1 MNPIGNLYQIQAAP
15 FRTVKTKGDDN
26 VSNTL
31 TKAAAARKKAAD
43 AYSLSAALKNGGPV
57 VWLSCLVMGLAN
69 ILNGQLVKGLIFL
82 AIEIGVIAF
91 LAVPNGGFYWISM
104 LPSLG
109 WREMEEVWNDDEGIY
124 EYVMGDQS
132 QLILLYGVATICII
146 ALFIILWQSS
156 VRSGYKAQCLKKSGS
171 HVPTIVDDVKSLFDE
186 NIHKLLMFAP
196 TACLAVFSILP
207 LFYMMSMAF
216 TNYSKEGDHLVL
228 FDWVGLQNFA
238 AIFDSSSSIGKQFG
252 DVLAWTLIW
261 AFFATFLN
269 FFLGTFVAI
278 IINRKTI
285 KFKGFWRGCLS
296 LTIAVPQ
303 FVSLMIIRSMMQ
315 PDGIINTMLLN
326 AGLISTK
333 LPFLTNATWARVG
346 VIIINCWVG
355 IPYTIMQVTG
365 ILQNIPAEQYEAA
378 TIDGA
383 NPIQQFMNITLPYMI
398 FVMTPYIITQFTGN
412 INNFNV
418 IYLLTRGEPLGVGNS
433 AGDTDLLVTWLYKLS
448 VDQQKYNLGAVIGI
462 FTFVVLAIVSLV
474 TYRSSGS
481 YKDEEGFK

>member
-1 MNPIGNLYQIQAAP
+1 M
-15 FRTVKTKGDDN
+15 
-26 VSNTL
+26 SNEL
-31 TKAAAARKKAAD
+31 TKAAAKRQKKAG
-43 AYSLSAALKNGGPV
+43 SFPLAAAVKNGGPV
-57 VWLSCLVMGLAN
+57 VWLSCLIMGLGN
-69 ILNGQLVKGLIFL
+69 LVSGQIIMGLIFL
-82 AIEIGVIAF
+82 ALEVAFIAF
-91 LAVPNGGFYWISM
+91 LAIPSGGLYWLSM

-109 WREMEEVWNDDEGIY
+109 WREMEEVWNDDLGIY
-124 EYVMGDQS
+124 EYTMGDQS

-146 ALFIILWQSS
+146 ALFIVLWRSS
-156 VRSGYKAQCLKKSGS
+156 VRSGYKALCLKKSGKKA
-171 HVPTIVDDVKSLFDE
+171 PPFLDTLKSLLDE
-186 NIHKLLMFAP
+186 NVHKLLMFTP
-196 TACLAVFSILP
+196 TAFLAVFSIVP

-238 AIFDSSSSIGKQFG
+238 SLFDSTSTIGKQFG
-252 DVLAWTLIW
+252 SVLGWTLVW

-278 IINRKTI
+278 LINRKTI
-285 KFKGFWRGCLS
+285 KFKSFWRGCLGM
-296 LTIAVPQ
+296 TIAIPQ

-326 AGLISTK
+326 AGIISTR
-333 LPFLTNATWARVG
+333 LPFLTNTTWARVM
-346 VIIINCWVG
+346 VIVVNLWVG

-383 NPIQQFMNITLPYMI
+383 NAVQQFTNITLPYMI

-418 IYLLTRGEPLGVGNS
+418 IYLLTRGEPVSVGNS
-433 AGDTDLLVTWLYKLS
+433 AGSTDLLITWLYKLT

-474 TYRSSGS
+474 TYHSSGS

>member
-1 MNPIGNLYQIQAAP
+1 M
-15 FRTVKTKGDDN
+15 
-26 VSNTL
+26 SNTL
-31 TKAAAARKKAAD
+31 VKADAARKKQNKTGFL
-43 AYSLSAALKNGGPV
+43 YALANGGPV
-57 VWLSCLVMGLAN
+57 VWLSCLIMGLGNLIA
-69 ILNGQLVKGLIFL
+69 GQFIKGLLFL
-82 AIEIGVIAF
+82 AVEIGVIAF
-91 LAVPNGGFYWISM
+91 MVIDGGGIYWVSM

-109 WREMEEVWNDDEGIY
+109 DRPMQEIWNDDKGVY

-132 QLILLYGVATICII
+132 QLILLYGVATICIV
-146 ALFIILWQSS
+146 ALGIVIWRAS
-156 VRSGYKAQCLKKSGS
+156 VRSGFKALSLKRAGKK
-171 HVPTIVDDVKSLFDE
+171 VPTIIEDVKSLFDE
-186 NIHKLLMFAP
+186 NIHKLLMTPP
-196 TACLAVFSILP
+196 TACLAVFSVLP
-207 LFYMMSMAF
+207 LLYMMSMAF

-228 FDWVGLQNFA
+228 FDWVGLENFTA
-238 AIFDSSSSIGKQFG
+238 LFDSTSTIGKQFT
-252 DVLAWTLIW
+252 DVLVWTLVW

-278 IINRKTI
+278 IINRKTV

-296 LTIAVPQ
+296 LTIAIPQ

-315 PDGIINTMLLN
+315 PDGIINTMLMN
-326 AGLISTK
+326 AGIISTR
-333 LPFLTNATWARVG
+333 LPFLTNATWARVM
-346 VIIINCWVG
+346 VIIVNCWVG

-383 NPIQQFMNITLPYMI
+383 NAVQQFTHITLPYMI

-418 IYLLTRGEPLGVGNS
+418 IYLLTRGEPVGVGNS
-433 AGDTDLLVTWLYKLS
+433 AGDTDLLVTWLYKLT

>member
-1 MNPIGNLYQIQAAP
+1 M
-15 FRTVKTKGDDN
+15 
-26 VSNTL
+26 SNTL
-31 TKAAAARKKAAD
+31 TKAAAARQKAAD
-43 AYSLSAALKNGGPV
+43 PSSLVAALKNGGPM

-69 ILNGQLVKGLIFL
+69 ILNGQIIKGLIFL
-82 AIEIGVIAF
+82 AIEVGVIAF
-91 LAVPNGGFYWISM
+91 LAIPNGGLYWISM

-109 WREMEEVWNDDEGIY
+109 WREMEEVWNDDEGVY

-132 QLILLYGVATICII
+132 QLILLYGIASLCII
-146 ALFIILWQSS
+146 ALLVLVWRAS
-156 VRSGYKAQCLKKSGS
+156 VRSGYKAICLKNEGKK
-171 HVPTIVDDVKSLFDE
+171 VTFMDDIRSLFDE
-186 NIHKLLMFAP
+186 NVHKLLMFAP

-207 LFYMMSMAF
+207 LLYMMSMAF

-228 FDWVGLQNFA
+228 FDWVGLKNFI
-238 AIFDSSSSIGKQFG
+238 AIFDSGSVIGRQFG
-252 DVLAWTLIW
+252 SVLVWTLVW

-296 LTIAVPQ
+296 MTIAVPQ
-303 FVSLMIIRSMMQ
+303 FVSLMIIRSMMM
-315 PDGIINTMLLN
+315 PDGIINTMLMN
-326 AGLISTK
+326 AGLITTK
-333 LPFLTNATWARVG
+333 LPFLTNATWARVM

-383 NPIQQFMNITLPYMI
+383 NPVQQFMNITLPYMI

-418 IYLLTRGEPLGVGNS
+418 IYLLTRGEPLQVGMS

>member
-1 MNPIGNLYQIQAAP
+1 M
-15 FRTVKTKGDDN
+15 
-26 VSNTL
+26 
-31 TKAAAARKKAAD
+31 
-43 AYSLSAALKNGGPV
+43 

-69 ILNGQLVKGLIFL
+69 ILNGQIIKGLIFL
-82 AIEIGVIAF
+82 AIEVGVIAF
-91 LAVPNGGFYWISM
+91 LAIPNGGLYWISM

-109 WREMEEVWNDDEGIY
+109 WREMEEVWNDDEGVY

-132 QLILLYGVATICII
+132 QLILLYGIASLCII
-146 ALFIILWQSS
+146 ALLVLVWRAS
-156 VRSGYKAQCLKKSGS
+156 VRSGYKAICLKNEGKK
-171 HVPTIVDDVKSLFDE
+171 VTFMDDIRSLFDE
-186 NIHKLLMFAP
+186 NVHKLLMFAP

-207 LFYMMSMAF
+207 LLYMMSMAF

-228 FDWVGLQNFA
+228 FDWVGLKNFI
-238 AIFDSSSSIGKQFG
+238 AIFDSGSVIGRQFG
-252 DVLAWTLIW
+252 SVLVWTLVW

-296 LTIAVPQ
+296 MTIAVPQ
-303 FVSLMIIRSMMQ
+303 FVSLMIIRSMMMS
-315 PDGIINTMLLN
+315 DGIINTMLMN
-326 AGLISTK
+326 AGLITTK
-333 LPFLTNATWARVG
+333 LPFLTNATWARVM

-383 NPIQQFMNITLPYMI
+383 NPVQQFMNITLPYMI

-418 IYLLTRGEPLGVGNS
+418 IYLLTRGEPLQVGMS

>member
-1 MNPIGNLYQIQAAP
+1 M
-15 FRTVKTKGDDN
+15 
-26 VSNTL
+26 SNEL
-31 TKAAAARKKAAD
+31 TKAAAVRKKKGD
-43 AYSLSAALKNGGPV
+43 PFSLAAALKNGGPL
-57 VWLSCLVMGLAN
+57 VWLSCLVMGLGS
-69 ILNGQLVKGLIFL
+69 LVSGQIVMGLIFL
-82 AIEIGVIAF
+82 ALEVAFIAF
-91 LAVPNGGFYWISM
+91 LVIPGGGIYWLSM

-109 WREMEEVWNDDEGIY
+109 WRVMEEVWNEDLGVY
-124 EYVMGDQS
+124 EYTMGDQS
-132 QLILLYGVATICII
+132 QLILLYGVATICVI
-146 ALFIILWQSS
+146 ALFVVLWQSS
-156 VRSGYKAQCLKKSGS
+156 IRSGYKAACLKKAGEK
-171 HVPTIVDDVKSLFDE
+171 VPTFLDALKSLLDE
-186 NIHKLLMFAP
+186 NVHKLLMFGP
-196 TACLAVFSILP
+196 TAFLAVFSIVP

-228 FDWVGLQNFA
+228 FDWVGLENFTA
-238 AIFDSSSSIGKQFG
+238 LFDSTSTIGKQFG
-252 DVLAWTLIW
+252 DVLVWTLVW

-278 IINRKTI
+278 MINRKTI
-285 KFKGFWRGCLS
+285 KFKGFWRGCLGM
-296 LTIAVPQ
+296 TIAIPQ

-315 PDGIINTMLLN
+315 PDGIVNTMLLN
-326 AGLISTK
+326 AGLISSR
-333 LPFLTNATWARVG
+333 LPFLTNTTWARVM
-346 VIIINCWVG
+346 VIIVNLWVG

-383 NPIQQFMNITLPYMI
+383 NTVQQFLNITLPYMI

-418 IYLLTRGEPLGVGNS
+418 IYLFTRGEPVSVGNS
-433 AGDTDLLVTWLYKLS
+433 AGSTDLLVTWLYKLT

-462 FTFVVLAIVSLV
+462 FTFVVLAVVSLV

>member
-1 MNPIGNLYQIQAAP
+1 M
-15 FRTVKTKGDDN
+15 
-26 VSNTL
+26 SNTL
-31 TKAAAARKKAAD
+31 TKADAARKKAANVD
-43 AYSLSAALKNGGPV
+43 SLAAALRCGGPV
-57 VWLSCLVMGLAN
+57 VWISCLIMGLGN
-69 ILNGQLVKGLIFL
+69 ILAGQFIKGLLFL
-82 AIEIGVIAF
+82 AIEIGVIVF
-91 LAVPNGGFYWISM
+91 LAAPSGGLYWLNM

-109 WREMEEVWNDDEGIY
+109 WREMEEVWNDDLGVY

-132 QLILLYGVATICII
+132 QLILLYGVATVCIL
-146 ALFIILWQSS
+146 ALFVVVWQSS
-156 VRSGYKAQCLKKSGS
+156 VRSGYKALSLKKSGAK
-171 HVPTIVDDVKSLFDE
+171 VPNFVDEIKSLFDE
-186 NIHKLLMFAP
+186 NVHKLLMFAP

-216 TNYSKEGDHLVL
+216 TNYSKEGDHLIL
-228 FDWVGLQNFA
+228 FDWVGLQNFT
-238 AIFDSSSSIGKQFG
+238 AIFDSSSAIGKQFG
-252 DVLAWTLIW
+252 DVLIWTLVW

-285 KFKGFWRGCLS
+285 KFQGFWRGCLS

-315 PDGIINTMLLN
+315 PDGIINTMLLE
-326 AGLISTK
+326 AGLISSR
-333 LPFLTNATWARVG
+333 LPFLTNATWARVA

-383 NPIQQFMNITLPYMI
+383 NAVQQFMNITLPYMI

-412 INNFNV
+412 INNFNI
-418 IYLLTRGEPLGVGNS
+418 IYLLTRGEPLQVGNS
-433 AGDTDLLVTWLYKLS
+433 AGDTDLLVTWLYKLT

-462 FTFVVLAIVSLV
+462 FTFVVLAVVSLV

>member
-1 MNPIGNLYQIQAAP
+1 VS
-15 FRTVKTKGDDN
+15 TV
-26 VSNTL
+26 L
-31 TKAAAARKKAAD
+31 TKAPVAPRKAGD
-43 AYSLSAALKNGGPV
+43 PYSLLASLKNGGII
-57 VWLSCLVMGLAN
+57 VWLSCLVMGLGN
-69 ILNGQLVKGLIFL
+69 IFAGQIIKGLIFL
-82 AIEIGVIAF
+82 AIEAGIICF
-91 LAVPNGGFYWISM
+91 MMIPETGGFAYLEM

-109 WREMEEVWNDDEGIY
+109 DRPMQEVYNEDTGVF

-132 QLILLYGVATICII
+132 QLILLYGIATICI
-146 ALFIILWQSS
+146 LLLLVFVWQMS
-156 VRSGYKAQCLKKSGS
+156 VRSGYKALTIKKSGAKVLS
-171 HVPTIVDDVKSLFDE
+171 FVEDVKTLFDE
-186 NIHKLLMFAP
+186 NVHKLLMFAP

-216 TNYSKEGDHLVL
+216 TNYSKEGDHLIL

-238 AIFDSSSSIGKQFG
+238 ALFDSTSTIGKQFG
-252 DVLAWTLIW
+252 DVLVWTLVW

-269 FFLGTFVAI
+269 FFLGTIVAM

-285 KFKGFWRGCLS
+285 KFKGLWRGCLS
-296 LTIAVPQ
+296 MTIAVPQ
-303 FVSLMIIRSMMQ
+303 FVSLMVIRSMLQ
-315 PDGIINTMLLN
+315 PDGIINRMLLD
-326 AGLISTK
+326 AGMITEK
-333 LPFLTNATWARVG
+333 LPFLTNATWARVL
-346 VIIINCWVG
+346 VIIVNLWVG

-383 NPIQQFMNITLPYMI
+383 NVFQTFFNITLPYMI
-398 FVMTPYIITQFTGN
+398 FVLTPYIITQFTGN

-448 VDQQKYNLGAVIGI
+448 VDQQKYNLAAVIGI
-462 FTFVVLAIVSLV
+462 FTFVVLAIVSLI

>member
-1 MNPIGNLYQIQAAP
+1 M
-15 FRTVKTKGDDN
+15 
-26 VSNTL
+26 
-31 TKAAAARKKAAD
+31 
-43 AYSLSAALKNGGPV
+43 

-69 ILNGQLVKGLIFL
+69 ILNGQIIKGLIFL
-82 AIEIGVIAF
+82 AIEVGVIAF
-91 LAVPNGGFYWISM
+91 LAIPNGGLYWISM

-109 WREMEEVWNDDEGIY
+109 WREMEEVWNDDEGVY

-132 QLILLYGVATICII
+132 QLILLYGIASLCII
-146 ALFIILWQSS
+146 ALLVLVWRAS
-156 VRSGYKAQCLKKSGS
+156 VRSGYKAICLKNEGKK
-171 HVPTIVDDVKSLFDE
+171 VTFMDDIRSLFDE
-186 NIHKLLMFAP
+186 NVHKLLMFAP

-207 LFYMMSMAF
+207 LLYMMSMAF

-228 FDWVGLQNFA
+228 FDWVGLKNFI
-238 AIFDSSSSIGKQFG
+238 AIFDSGSVIGRQFG
-252 DVLAWTLIW
+252 SVLVWTLVW

-296 LTIAVPQ
+296 MTIAVPQ
-303 FVSLMIIRSMMQ
+303 FVSLMIIRSMMMS
-315 PDGIINTMLLN
+315 DGLINTMLMN
-326 AGLISTK
+326 AGLITTK
-333 LPFLTNATWARVG
+333 LPFLTNATWARVM

-383 NPIQQFMNITLPYMI
+383 NPVQQFMNITLPYMI

-418 IYLLTRGEPLGVGNS
+418 IYLLTRGEPLQVGMS

>member
-1 MNPIGNLYQIQAAP
+1 
-15 FRTVKTKGDDN
+15 

-31 TKAAAARKKAAD
+31 TKADAARKRAKNVD
-43 AYSLSAALKNGGPV
+43 SLAAALRCGGPV
-57 VWLSCLVMGLAN
+57 VWISCLVMGLGN
-69 ILNGQLVKGLIFL
+69 ILAGQFIKGLLFL

-91 LAVPNGGFYWISM
+91 LVAPNGGMYWLTM
-104 LPSLG
+104 LPGLG
-109 WREMEEVWNDDEGIY
+109 WREMEEVWNDDLGVY

-132 QLILLYGVATICII
+132 QLILLYGVATVCIL
-146 ALFIILWQSS
+146 ALFVVVWQSS
-156 VRSGYKAQCLKKSGS
+156 VRSGYKALSLKKSGAK
-171 HVPTIVDDVKSLFDE
+171 VANFVDEIKSLFDE
-186 NIHKLLMFAP
+186 NVHKLLMFAP

-216 TNYSKEGDHLVL
+216 TNYSKEGDHLIL

-238 AIFDSSSSIGKQFG
+238 AIFDSSSAIGKQFG
-252 DVLAWTLIW
+252 DVLVWTLVW

-285 KFKGFWRGCLS
+285 KFQGFWRGCLS

-315 PDGIINTMLLN
+315 PDGIINTMLLE
-326 AGLISTK
+326 AGLISSR
-333 LPFLTNATWARVG
+333 LPFLTNATWARVA

-383 NPIQQFMNITLPYMI
+383 NAVQQFMNITLPYMI

-412 INNFNV
+412 INNFNI
-418 IYLLTRGEPLGVGNS
+418 IYLLTRGEPLQVGNS
-433 AGDTDLLVTWLYKLS
+433 AGDTDLLVTWLYKLT

-462 FTFVVLAIVSLV
+462 FTFVVLAVVSLV

-481 YKDEEGFK
+481 YKDEEGFE